1 VKGKQT
7 MTNETTHPQQPN
19 IAGVPPTPSETHQ
32 PAANETYETEKQTAH
47 SCFGA
52 LIYAYSRAQA
62 LEDGVLVD
70 VSESACEAGFRYPV
84 AMTQAAWQDCVE
96 WSEADSQRQT
106 YQDEAGRLWD
116 VLWMASLAARRGN
129 GERLPFQLYRV
140 PRGGRGVRARL
151 TTLHMQ
157 IGPGDQGEPV
167 ITILLPGED

>member
-1 VKGKQT
+1 MKGKQI
-7 MTNETTHPQQPN
+7 MTTETTHPQQFN
-19 IAGVPPTPSETHQ
+19 NVGVPPTTSEAHQ
-32 PAANETYETEKQTAH
+32 PAAVNETAKQTEH
-47 SCFGA
+47 TDFGE
-52 LIYAYSRAQA
+52 LIFSYSRAQSI
-62 LEDGVLVD
+62 EDGVLVD
-70 VSESACEAGFRYPV
+70 VSESARDAGFRYPV
-84 AMTQAAWQDCVE
+84 AMTQNAWLDCVE
-96 WSEADSQRQT
+96 WSETDSQRQT